1 MGNKSILHNHFSY
14 FNVTYLEYIFIKPI
28 LQLFH
33 IFQTFL
39 QYIIIKIFKHFYEID
54 TSHGNARTKVNSVSS
69 SSTCR
74 LKHQRM
80 ITDICC
86 PIHAFRNVRVIRKV
100 ARTVTAVS
108 PWKIVVQWWF
118 KYTRTRNFIT
128 DNFVSTMCQVKLIF
142 LLQNGDFGGQKHEN
156 GYNSVSG
163 YGHISVENRRT
174 VMIQIYTNS

>member
-28 LQLFH
+28 FQLFH

-80 ITDICC
+80 T
-86 PIHAFRNVRVIRKV
+86 PIFAVRYMHFVM
-100 ARTVTAVS
+100 
-108 PWKIVVQWWF
+108 
-118 KYTRTRNFIT
+118 
-128 DNFVSTMCQVKLIF
+128 FVSFAKWLEPLRPYLRGKSSYSDDSNIHGLV
-142 LLQNGDFGGQKHEN
+142 
-156 GYNSVSG
+156 
-163 YGHISVENRRT
+163 IS
-174 VMIQIYTNS
+174 